1 MEKLMSQILWM
12 ELVFPSMSKV
22 LNFDSVCVCV
32 CWCVLVLDNVCIHVL
47 PTNDIICWGYIVLVI
62 PFCSV
67 EGELK
72 SLSCSLLHHN

>member
-1 MEKLMSQILWM
+1 MSQILWM

-47 PTNDIICWGYIVLVI
+47 PTNDIIC
-62 PFCSV
+62 
-67 EGELK
+67 
-72 SLSCSLLHHN
+72 